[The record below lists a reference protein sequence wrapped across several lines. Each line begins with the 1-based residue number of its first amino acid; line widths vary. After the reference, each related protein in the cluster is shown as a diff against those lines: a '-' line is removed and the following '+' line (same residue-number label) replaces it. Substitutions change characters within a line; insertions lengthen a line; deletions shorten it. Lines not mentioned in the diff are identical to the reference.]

1 MSDFILNKIE
11 EKYKNHNQYNEY
23 LKDVMMDVTFLSE
36 EWAKELQDT

>member
-1 MSDFILNKIE
+1 MSDIILNKIE